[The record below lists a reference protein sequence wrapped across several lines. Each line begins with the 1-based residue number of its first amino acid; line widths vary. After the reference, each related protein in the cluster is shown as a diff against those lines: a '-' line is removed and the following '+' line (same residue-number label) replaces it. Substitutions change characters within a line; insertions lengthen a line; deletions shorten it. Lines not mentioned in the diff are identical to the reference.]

1 MTIALSMGNSIY
13 DVTGRQKND
22 AIQKGNTH
30 VRIDVHTHAQP
41 PEYLDILVNS
51 GRYEVSGDEETGLII
66 MEKGSRFLTI
76 TPQMHDV
83 QQRIADMDRDGIDV
97 QILSVTTP
105 QVYFLSGQPA
115 IDLARRCNDYLAS
128 IVQAHPD
135 RFRALASIPLTANI
149 DEAVR
154 ELVRCIDE
162 LGMVGFIIGA
172 NIDGTPIDDPRFD
185 PFYEEANRLGTTM
198 FIHPMAPA
206 GIEVMNQYALAPL
219 VGFMFDTTLAVSRL
233 IFSNFFGRF
242 LGIKVIV
249 SHLGAAIP
257 FLAGR
262 LDMGYRAYPDC
273 QGVTRAPSEAI
284 ADLYLD
290 TVSFH
295 EPALRCAIDTVGVD
309 RILFGSDY
317 PHVIGDVTKT
327 TDTLDDMLGRRDK
340 RKIFGDNAAPLF
352 GLEVDGGSGL
362 PLIGMLTD

>member
-1 MTIALSMGNSIY
+1 MTDGHSGI
-13 DVTGRQKND
+13 T
-22 AIQKGNTH
+22 QKGNIH
-30 VRIDVHTHAQP
+30 VRIDVHAHAQP
-41 PEYLDILVNS
+41 PEYLDILKSS
-51 GRYEVSGDEETGLII
+51 GRYEVGGDEETGLII

-83 QQRIADMDRDGIDV
+83 EQRIADMDRHGIDM

-105 QVYFLSGQPA
+105 QVYFLTDQPA

-128 IVQAHPD
+128 IVRDYPD
-135 RFRALASIPLTANI
+135 RFRALASVPLTANV

-154 ELVRCIDE
+154 ELKRCIDE

-185 PFYEEANRLGTTM
+185 PLYEEANRLGTTM
-198 FIHPMAPA
+198 FIHPMTPA
-206 GIEVMNQYALAPL
+206 SVEGMNQYALTPL
-219 VGFMFDTTLAVSRL
+219 VGFMVDTTLAVSRL

-242 LGIKVIV
+242 LSIKVIV
-249 SHLGAAIP
+249 AHLGATIP

-273 QGVTRAPSEAI
+273 QGITRLPSEII
-284 ADLYLD
+284 ADLYFD

-295 EPALRCAIDTVGVD
+295 EPALRCAIDTVGID
-309 RILFGSDY
+309 RVLFGSDY
-317 PHVIGDVTKT
+317 PHVIGDVGRA
-327 TDTLDDMLGRRDK
+327 TDIIDDMLGRRDK

-352 GLEVDGGSGL
+352 GLEVDGGSSL
-362 PLIGMLTD
+362 PIISMLTD

>member
-1 MTIALSMGNSIY
+1 M
-13 DVTGRQKND
+13 
-22 AIQKGNTH
+22 
-30 VRIDVHTHAQP
+30 RIDVHAHAQP
-41 PEYLDILVNS
+41 PEYLDALVNS
-51 GRYEVSGDEETGLII
+51 GRYEVGGNEDTGLVI
-66 MEKGSRFLTI
+66 MEKGARFLSI

-83 QQRIADMDRDGIDV
+83 TQRIADMDRDGIDM

-105 QVYFLSGQPA
+105 QVYFLSDQPA
-115 IDLARRCNDYLAS
+115 IDLARQCNDYLAEM
-128 IVQAHPD
+128 VREHPE

-154 ELVRCIDE
+154 ELQRCIGE

-172 NIDGTPIDDPRFD
+172 NINGVPIDDPRFD
-185 PFYEEANRLGTTM
+185 PLYEEANRLGTTM

-242 LGIKVIV
+242 LSINVIV
-249 SHLGAAIP
+249 GHLGAAIP
-257 FLAGR
+257 YLAGR
-262 LDMGYRAYPDC
+262 LDAGYRAYPDC
-273 QGVTRAPSEAI
+273 QGISRRPSEII

-309 RILFGSDY
+309 HILFGSDY
-317 PHVIGDVTKT
+317 PHVIGDVAGT
-327 TDTLDDMLGRRDK
+327 TDLLDDMLGRRDK

-352 GLEVDGGSGL
+352 GLKADGGFGL
-362 PLIGMLTD
+362 PLIGTLT